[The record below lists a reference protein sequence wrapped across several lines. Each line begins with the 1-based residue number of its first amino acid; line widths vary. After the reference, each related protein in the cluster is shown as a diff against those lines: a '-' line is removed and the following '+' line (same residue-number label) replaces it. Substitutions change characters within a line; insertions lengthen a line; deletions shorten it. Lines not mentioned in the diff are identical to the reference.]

1 MVLTLLAV
9 AALII
14 LTGAENTFLIAIVA
28 LLVYLYP
35 AQSILYSSSG
45 ITQVAGRSIQ
55 TKAYKL
61 LPQQEKEQMTV
72 HNQLIH

>member
-14 LTGAENTFLIAIVA
+14 LTGAENTFVIAIVA

-35 AQSILYSSSG
+35 VQSILVIVVLG
-45 ITQVAGRSIQ
+45 LLKWQGEVLKQ
-55 TKAYKL
+55 KL
-61 LPQQEKEQMTV
+61 TNRFRNWRK
-72 HNQLIH
+72 NR

>member
-14 LTGAENTFLIAIVA
+14 LTGAENTFVIAIVA

-35 AQSILYSSSG
+35 IQSILVIVVLALLKWQG
-45 ITQVAGRSIQ
+45 EVLKQ
-55 TKAYKL
+55 KL
-61 LPQQEKEQMTV
+61 TNRFRNWRK
-72 HNQLIH
+72 NR

>member
-14 LTGAENTFLIAIVA
+14 LTGAENTFVIAIVA

-35 AQSILYSSSG
+35 VQSILVIAILG
-45 ITQVAGRSIQ
+45 LLKWQGEVLKQ
-55 TKAYKL
+55 KL
-61 LPQQEKEQMTV
+61 INYFRNKRK
-72 HNQLIH
+72 NK

>member
-14 LTGAENTFLIAIVA
+14 LTGAENTFVIAIVA

-35 AQSILYSSSG
+35 IQSILVIVVLG
-45 ITQVAGRSIQ
+45 LLKWQGEKFKQ
-55 TKAYKL
+55 KL
-61 LPQQEKEQMTV
+61 INYFRNKRKSK
-72 HNQLIH
+72 